1 MSFLIKYQIKKNNI
15 NHTEFEVDTKYE
27 SSDINEDKIV
37 NIRFNKS
44 NFKNIVQLFKSKL
57 LLNDLNIKTFINHID
72 RTEFYYIK
80 DLFVDLTYPLNTE
93 DKNRQLT
100 KFYKQIFDELI
111 GTKFNISNILMDTTI
126 DVKKVIKSLTTTNKT
141 TNNEKL
147 LYIFTS
153 KTKNIISNELNHLE
167 QHLEPKTEIIENF
180 LSHSFDSNFK
190 QRITNQI
197 VNIFKCT
204 NDLDKGGSLI
214 FRISELNSQKIE
226 YTLSYL
232 SEIYE
237 RVYLINSLSTNVI
250 KEDFYLVCVDKKYE
264 SYLSGVPLI
273 PFDYMPVN
281 YTEISNIIYF
291 IKIIRKKLIN
301 LYITIDH
308 YMFIDGNEK
317 QNYNKFESYYQKLL
331 EIDEY
336 KKYVELLKW
345 VC

>member
-15 NHTEFEVDTKYE
+15 NHTEFEVDTNYE
-27 SSDINEDKIV
+27 SSNINDDKII

-72 RTEFYYIK
+72 QNEFYYIK

-93 DKNRQLT
+93 DKNHQLT

-126 DVKKVIKSLTTTNKT
+126 DVKKIIKSLSTNNKT
-141 TNNEKL
+141 NNNKKL
-147 LYIFTS
+147 LYVFTS
-153 KTKNIISNELNHLE
+153 KTKNNTSNEVVSLE

-180 LSHSFDSNFK
+180 LLHSFDSNFK
-190 QRITNQI
+190 QRISNQI

-237 RVYLINSLSTNVI
+237 RVYLINSFSTNII
-250 KEDFYLVCVDKKYE
+250 KEDFYLICVDKKYE
-264 SYLSGVPLI
+264 SYLSGVPII

-291 IKIIRKKLIN
+291 TKIIRKKLIN

-331 EIDEY
+331 EIDDY
-336 KKYVELLKW
+336 KRYVELLK
-345 VC
+345 

>member
-27 SSDINEDKIV
+27 SSNINDDKII
-37 NIRFNKS
+37 NIRFNKN

-72 RTEFYYIK
+72 QNEFYYIK

-93 DKNRQLT
+93 DKNHQLT

-126 DVKKVIKSLTTTNKT
+126 DVKKIIKSLSTNNK
-141 TNNEKL
+141 TNNEKKL
-147 LYIFTS
+147 LYVFTS
-153 KTKNIISNELNHLE
+153 KTKNTTTNEVVS
-167 QHLEPKTEIIENF
+167 LEPKTEIIENF
-180 LSHSFDSNFK
+180 LLHSFDSNFK
-190 QRITNQI
+190 QKISNQI

-237 RVYLINSLSTNVI
+237 RVYLINSFSTNII

-264 SYLSGVPLI
+264 SYLSGVPIL

-291 IKIIRKKLIN
+291 TKIIRKKLIN

-331 EIDEY
+331 EIDDY
-336 KKYVELLKW
+336 KRYVELLK
-345 VC
+345 

>member
-27 SSDINEDKIV
+27 SSNINEDKIV
-37 NIRFNKS
+37 NIRFNKN

-72 RTEFYYIK
+72 QNEFYYIK
-80 DLFVDLTYPLNTE
+80 DLFIDLTYPLNTE
-93 DKNRQLT
+93 DKNHQLT

-111 GTKFNISNILMDTTI
+111 GTKFNISNILMNTTI
-126 DVKKVIKSLTTTNKT
+126 DVKKVIKSLTTNNKT
-141 TNNEKL
+141 NSNKKL
-147 LYIFTS
+147 LYVFTS
-153 KTKNIISNELNHLE
+153 KFKNNTSNEVEHWE
-167 QHLEPKTEIIENF
+167 QRLEPKTEIIENF
-180 LSHSFDSNFK
+180 LLHSFNSSYK
-190 QRITNQI
+190 QRISNQI

-232 SEIYE
+232 AEIYE

-250 KEDFYLVCVDKKYE
+250 KEDFYLVCVDKKHE
-264 SYLSGVPLI
+264 SYLSGVPII

-291 IKIIRKKLIN
+291 VKIIRKKLIN

-331 EIDEY
+331 EIDDY
-336 KKYVELLKW
+336 KRYVELLK
-345 VC
+345 